1 MVPSQIRFRCAMTE
15 TPEFQFFHILSN
27 TGNFLSLIIAVLV
40 GVKWCLFLFF
50 LGPHVWHMEVPRLG
64 VELELQLLAFAT
76 DRAMPHL
83 SHICN
88 LYCSLW
94 QCSILK
100 LLSKARDRTLILM
113 DSSQIFNLL
122 SHNGNSRNG
131 YLIVV
136 LIYISIMTIE

>member
-64 VELELQLLAFAT
+64 VESQLQLLAYTTAT
-76 DRAMPHL
+76 ATQDQSPICDVHHISQQRQILNPL
-83 SHICN
+83 SEAKDLTRIFMDTSWVR
-88 LYCSLW
+88 YC
-94 QCSILK
+94 
-100 LLSKARDRTLILM
+100 
-113 DSSQIFNLL
+113 
-122 SHNGNSRNG
+122 
-131 YLIVV
+131 
-136 LIYISIMTIE
+136 